1 MTVVGITGVAGCLGR
16 QLLQQM
22 EVDPDISGVVGLD
35 LNPVADPTLKLSFYQ
50 RDVAQPFA
58 ELFARHKV
66 QVAVHLAATADPD
79 RKREEA
85 TNLEGTRQFL
95 AACHETKARVVCVV
109 SSAMAYGAR
118 PGPTE
123 VQYEGAPLRPEQG
136 PEFVRD
142 KMRIEELCYEYVKT
156 HPDVCL
162 QIVRP
167 CLVIGPNADNFLT
180 RMLDRRMVFA
190 PMGADPPL
198 QLVHEDD
205 ATRAIYRLLKTE
217 RVGVFNVAGDGV
229 LTLSQM
235 ARLAEK
241 RLVRLPLPLLRLL
254 SWLGWRMGISW
265 LPSVPPGLW
274 AFLRWPWLVAP
285 LKLRTEAAFLF
296 RYDSPQAFLDWLE
309 ARTGGE
315 LPRPIG
321 WVPDDEEV
329 VIEEELIQEDLPAES
344 DATDTPPLD
353 DDTDTPVPAGWP
365 AAPEPAAEGALGL
378 GPTDPTPPELDAL
391 GAAPSPSSEPA
402 PGPETAPPAEPPPD
416 PSVEPPPALEAAT
429 PEPEPTPVEKLPTAE
444 GAPPARAAD

>member
-35 LNPVADPTLKLSFYQ
+35 LKPVPDPALKLSYYQ
-50 RDVAQPFA
+50 RDIAQPFA
-58 ELFARHKV
+58 ELFQRHKV

-79 RKREEA
+79 RGREEA

-95 AACHETKARVVCVV
+95 AACHEASARVVCVV

-123 VQYEGAPLRPEQG
+123 VQYEGAPLRTEQG

-142 KMRIEELCYEYVKT
+142 KMRVEELCYEYVKT

-167 CLVIGPNADNFLT
+167 CLVIGPGVDNFLT
-180 RMLDRRMVFA
+180 RMLDRRVVLA

-205 ATRAIYRLLKTE
+205 ATRAIYRLIKTE

-241 RLVRLPLPLLRLL
+241 RVVRLPLPLLRLF
-254 SWLGWRMGISW
+254 SWLGWRLGLSW
-265 LPSVPPGLW
+265 FPRIPPGLW
-274 AFLRWPWLVAP
+274 SFLRWPWLVAP

-309 ARTGGE
+309 NRSGGE
-315 LPRPIG
+315 LPRSPE
-321 WVPDDEEV
+321 WDAFPEDLDDV
-329 VIEEELIQEDLPAES
+329 DELIQEELPPGAEAPAGAPAE
-344 DATDTPPLD
+344 DETP
-353 DDTDTPVPAGWP
+353 TPVPAGWSLGEPGSPAPLGADEPTPQDLDALGDAAAPLEPPAAQVEPPAAQVEPP
-365 AAPEPAAEGALGL
+365 AAPEAAPDETSPAEGA
-378 GPTDPTPPELDAL
+378 
-391 GAAPSPSSEPA
+391 
-402 PGPETAPPAEPPPD
+402 AEPRPEEAPR
-416 PSVEPPPALEAAT
+416 EPN
-429 PEPEPTPVEKLPTAE
+429 TA
-444 GAPPARAAD
+444 